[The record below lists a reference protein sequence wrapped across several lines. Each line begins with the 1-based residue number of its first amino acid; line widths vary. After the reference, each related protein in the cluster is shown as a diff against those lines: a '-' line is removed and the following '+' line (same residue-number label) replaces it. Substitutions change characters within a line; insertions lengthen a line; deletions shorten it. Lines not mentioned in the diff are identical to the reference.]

1 MPAFHFFQPPVAIAS
16 AAALAL
22 VAWSN
27 PVAASAELPASA
39 APGRASPWL
48 EPGEIDRAIIAFT
61 GAAIGEIGGARAAA
75 DPRLRLAACK
85 APLSTSW
92 HGQTRAAVK
101 VECRQTRS
109 GAQPW
114 RIFVATRPAAQ
125 SSASASATPRQ
136 PAARPARIIK
146 RGDPITVVVR
156 GRGFTVQQAGEA
168 MEPGALGDWI
178 AIRTARQ
185 AEPVRARIE
194 RPGLAIIPVG

>member
-27 PVAASAELPASA
+27 PVAAAAELPASA

-48 EPGEIDRAIIAFT
+48 EPDEIDRAVIAFT

-114 RIFVATRPAAQ
+114 RIFVATRPADQPSGSVAR
-125 SSASASATPRQ
+125 RQ
-136 PAARPARIIK
+136 PAAKPARIIK